1 MRSIA
6 ILLSTFLLLISCR
19 PGKES
24 RKGPCPQT
32 VDLLE
37 HSLGDKDIIFD
48 YDTKIRIDLNRDRKA
63 DFEFVPAQSGNRM
76 ARMVQGLRPETMVAE
91 PVYMES
97 GFRLDS
103 TTQFVEGINLN
114 WLDSNLDN
122 DYGTLT
128 NMYIGLRMKVKGE
141 YHYGW
146 IRYSTT
152 DIGIGSPLY
161 YSNMQLTLHGTAYNR
176 GCAALVTP

>member
-6 ILLSTFLLLISCR
+6 LLLSTLLVLASCR
-19 PGKES
+19 PGQQS
-24 RKGPCPQT
+24 RKTPCPQT

-37 HSLGDKDIIFD
+37 HSLKDKEFRFD
-48 YDTKIRIDLNRDRKA
+48 YDTNIRIDLNRDRKA
-63 DFEFVPAQSGNRM
+63 DYEFVPAQAGNRM
-76 ARMVQGLRPETMVAE
+76 ARRVQGLRPENMVAE
-91 PVYMES
+91 PVFMES

-103 TTQFVEGINLN
+103 TTKFVDWINLN
-114 WLDSNLDN
+114 WLDSDLPN

-128 NMYIGLRMKVKGE
+128 NMYIGLRMEVKGE

-161 YSNMQLTLHGTAYNR
+161 YSGMELTLHGTAYNR
-176 GCAALVTP
+176 GCGALVTP